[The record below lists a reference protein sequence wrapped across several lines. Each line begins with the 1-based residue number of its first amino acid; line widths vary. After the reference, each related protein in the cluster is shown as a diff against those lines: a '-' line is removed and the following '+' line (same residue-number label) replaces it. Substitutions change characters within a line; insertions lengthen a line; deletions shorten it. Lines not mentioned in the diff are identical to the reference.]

1 MIGIPEVKMIQH
13 IEECRQTTLRNK
25 VDNAKKLLAF
35 AIAKKILLYRP
46 PLKWF
51 LANFLKMKSLYQSWC
66 THQTEYFGKPE
77 SFYKK
82 SFFKNFYNIHRKT
95 PMLESL

>member
-25 VDNAKKLLAF
+25 E
-35 AIAKKILLYRP
+35 AIRSY
-46 PLKWF
+46 
-51 LANFLKMKSLYQSWC
+51 FLKMKSLYQSWC

-77 SFYKK
+77 LFYKK
-82 SFFKNFYNIHRKT
+82 SFFKNFCNIHRKT